1 MVRVNLNAF
10 SLVLGT
16 VSALALSGAAE
27 AGVITNWDYII
38 RNDWVRGA
46 DGGTGA
52 GDGSIAG
59 PSFSSTTP
67 HGFCRTNSPGGSSID
82 RFNTSVN
89 GTGAIFGACRNEQ
102 NADFNSPPG
111 QDYGSSGID
120 PNPTDQRRERVYW
133 GNESNGSNS
142 PSSLDVEDVLMG
154 GDLITNDAT
163 GVAGAILAHN
173 NFVITGGYL
182 TEINLSTSIEITQQI
197 PAGTDGFSE
206 EITFNIEF
214 IETRNGQN
222 PCEGAEASD
231 IESAH
236 EILGGNR
243 CPDRFILTN
252 AQALVQN
259 FIIDQVEY
267 SFSLDFIFDDLFFI
281 QNGGFDFFRNANGL
295 AATYAVAFGCDGMT
309 TSLCLYTQENRN
321 SVLNTRLRIFAR
333 EIEVP
338 EPSTLGILL
347 TGLLGMGVLAR
358 RRKTKT

>member
-1 MVRVNLNAF
+1 MNIRRKVFLSSLAGIMSAMAF
-10 SLVLGT
+10 GST
-16 VSALALSGAAE
+16 AQ
-27 AGVITNWDYII
+27 AGLITNWDYVI

-59 PSFSSTTP
+59 PSYSSTTP
-67 HGFCRTNSPGGSSID
+67 TGFCRTNASGGTATD
-82 RFNTSVN
+82 RFNTAVN
-89 GTGAIFGACRNEQ
+89 GTNAVFGACANEL

-111 QDYGSSGID
+111 QDYGASGVD
-120 PNPTDQRRERVYW
+120 PNPTAERRERVYW

-154 GDLITNDAT
+154 GDLVTNDAT

-182 TEINLSTSIEITQQI
+182 TEINLATSIQITQQI
-197 PAGTDGFSE
+197 PAGTGGFSE
-206 EITFNIEF
+206 ELTFNIEF
-214 IETRNGQN
+214 IETSNGAN
-222 PCEGAEASD
+222 PCEGSEASD

-259 FIIDQVEY
+259 FAIDDFLY

-281 QNGGFDFFRNANGL
+281 QNGGFDFFRNGNSNATAN
-295 AATYAVAFGCDGMT
+295 YAVSFGCDGMSN
-309 TSLCLYTQENRN
+309 SLCLYTQENQ
-321 SVLNTRLRIFAR
+321 SSILNTRLRISAR
-333 EIEVP
+333 PLDVP
-338 EPSTLGILL
+338 EPGTLA
-347 TGLLGMGVLAR
+347 LLGAGLFGLGFAR
-358 RRKTKT
+358 RRRMKK